1 MYKCILYHLLK
12 YYMLSLIH
20 ACKSFMQTYNPFLHN
35 ISYIYQ
41 RTCFHWR
48 RHLLMFSLT
57 YLSTLLS
64 HLSVLIDS
72 IQLYMNGLIF
82 VLIRFFRWWTCT
94 LKSVRDKEIIQQTT
108 NIHVEK
114 TFVLLFNVH
123 TSVKLC
129 DLKPKKMYM
138 IDGQQCL

>member
-1 MYKCILYHLLK
+1 MYKCILNHLLK

-20 ACKSFMQTYNPFLHN
+20 ACKSFMQTCNPFLHN

-48 RHLLMFSLT
+48 RHLLMFSLK

-72 IQLYMNGLIF
+72 ITLYVNGLIF
-82 VLIRFFRWWTCT
+82 ILIGFFRWWTCT

-129 DLKPKKMYM
+129 DLKPNKMYM